1 MYYREDCMKSIA
13 LILLA
18 SGGIAFLVAHILWYI
33 KPSAIKD
40 MAALNAA
47 LFDGQPTVVELYS
60 NF

>member
-1 MYYREDCMKSIA
+1 MKSIA

-47 LFDGQPTVVELYS
+47 LFNGQPTVVELYS